1 MSRGIHGRRRVI
13 MQLGRTIVGAII
25 GAAIGIAVMVAVYL
39 AFGLD
44 TVWLALPVAILTGLG
59 VRTMVATGGHAS
71 YLRGAVTGALALGA
85 YLLGWNVVANFAEHR
100 ASKAA
105 EATRIVA
112 DAEDEKTDDDAKGDE
127 EKTDEEKAEPP
138 EAASAKSRPRPA
150 GDSVKRAA
158 APTNLSTLEFI
169 VLCVSALVAY
179 ELGRGTA
186 PKAIAAAGEETP
198 PPSDV
203 PQGTHPDA

>member
-1 MSRGIHGRRRVI
+1 VEARI

-85 YLLGWNVVANFAEHR
+85 YLFGWNVVANFAQHR
-100 ASKAA
+100 ASAAA
-105 EATRIVA
+105 EATRFEQPA
-112 DAEDEKTDDDAKGDE
+112 DAGDKTDEDAKA
-127 EKTDEEKAEPP
+127 DEEKAEVEKAEPP
-138 EAASAKSRPRPA
+138 KTAPIRPRPRPA
-150 GDSVKRAA
+150 SGSMNRAN
-158 APTNLSTLEFI
+158 APTSLSTLDFI
-169 VLCVSALVAY
+169 VLCISALIAY

-186 PKAIAAAGEETP
+186 PKVMVTAGEETP
-198 PPSDV
+198 PSSDV